1 MTHGERPGLIHKSSS
16 SLIEPLLSVWPVNID
31 IHSYSDYSCGN
42 LDLYNG
48 QWLSGRKQ
56 SEIWEYLTRLEY
68 SLPFKT
74 GQ

>member
-16 SLIEPLLSVWPVNID
+16 SLVEPLLSVWPVNID

-42 LDLYNG
+42 LELYNG

-56 SEIWEYLTRLEY
+56 SEI
-68 SLPFKT
+68 
-74 GQ
+74 